1 MNFTVNLTSL
11 AVILWSG
18 MLIIAGSVW
27 VLSSQVRLLADIV
40 ASQAHRVN
48 GSNEMIP
55 AHNDRAGLVRNP
67 NTYPALAIFTVTSGA
82 DEAHDQELLAS

>member
-18 MLIIAGSVW
+18 MLIIAGSIW

-40 ASQAHRVN
+40 AEQGRRVN
-48 GSNEMIP
+48 GSENGPARNEQS
-55 AHNDRAGLVRNP
+55 GLARNP
-67 NTYPALAIFTVTSGA
+67 KSYPALALFTVIP
-82 DEAHDQELLAS
+82 DEDETCEQGLLAS